1 MNSDVVISVVIP
13 VYNSER
19 TIKECLLSV
28 IKQTILPYE
37 IIVVDDGSSDRSL
50 LILSEFKN
58 TQKSINLK
66 IITQANGGPSKA
78 RNTGIRNA
86 KGNWIAFLD
95 SDDIWLPNKLEEQ
108 LKILKINK
116 ECKLIGTNGGSSLF
130 VKKAKYN
137 YITFISMFFKN
148 QFMTSSVL
156 IERNLLEKF
165 YFDESMSYAEDCKL
179 WMQVLRVNMGIILSD
194 KFVIYGSN
202 LGNQNNLST
211 NLWLMEKGELSN
223 FSFFLKLKVI
233 NFPTF
238 ISASIFSLLKYIYR
252 IMRFK
257 LRI

>member
-1 MNSDVVISVVIP
+1 MNSDLIISVIIP
-13 VYNSER
+13 VYNSEK

-50 LILSEFKN
+50 LISSEFKN
-58 TQKSINLK
+58 TQKLINLR
-66 IITQANGGPSKA
+66 IIKQTNGGPSKA
-78 RNTGIRNA
+78 RNTGIRNS

-108 LKILKINK
+108 LKILNINK
-116 ECKLIGTNGGSSLF
+116 ECKLIGTNGDSSLF
-130 VKKAKYN
+130 VKKATYN
-137 YITFISMFFKN
+137 YISFFSMFFKN

-156 IERNLLEKF
+156 IEKNLLEKF

-202 LGNQNNLST
+202 LSDQNNLSS
-211 NLWLMEKGELSN
+211 NLWLMQKGELSN
-223 FSFFLKLKVI
+223 FNYFFKLKAI
-233 NFPTF
+233 NFLTF

-252 IMRFK
+252 FMKVR
-257 LRI
+257 LRM